1 MGILGNIIGNTVG
14 SVISSG
20 INAATG
26 GGSKPSGGSS
36 SSSSGS
42 RPSGGGSS
50 SGGSGSPPSDYQGG
64 ATHITVYDKNQQAI
78 KDQMNA
84 NSAKWWAATSQAE
97 KDALHKQNEQLAAM
111 LGGNIQY
118 TNGVWHGN
126 ADPGNWGGIGGGGIG
141 GGGQGQNGQMNGYAP
156 QDQSDYLNQLYAAQ
170 LEAQKAA
177 LKDSYEKNLSSL
189 DAEQE
194 KLGANYQS
202 ARNQTAAQSALSQ
215 QRFNETAAAY
225 GLNTGTAGQAALS
238 YSNQLQS
245 DISSLQAAESA
256 ANAEIERQ
264 RTNLSKEYQSAMVQ
278 AQATNNYE
286 LFQALY
292 QEAVRVDQALQQ
304 QSQFN
309 SQQALQ
315 QYQMLL
321 NKYNSDREWEMT
333 QGQWDMTQQQWEY
346 QQQQDQYKKDL
357 AAAELLAAAG
367 DYSAYG
373 KLFGWDQAKIDQ
385 MNNAWKMANTIT
397 SSSGGGSGGGSSGGG
412 GGGSSSGGSSSGS
425 GGGYDAL
432 FQAAMQSGYPESY
445 INNNYKNFGFSSKT
459 GLYDDYLSWYEKNS
473 SSASGQG
480 MTQDQFDEVLRQI
493 DFYFGNSMD
502 ETAMKIIQNNWDKI
516 SANPSMANQVKKKA
530 EYFGYSIS

>member
-1 MGILGNIIGNTVG
+1 MGILGNIIGSTVG

-26 GGSKPSGGSS
+26 GGSKPSSGSS

-126 ADPGNWGGIGGGGIG
+126 ADPGNWGGIGGGG
-141 GGGQGQNGQMNGYAP
+141 QGQNGQMNGYAP

-177 LKDSYEKNLSSL
+177 LKDAYEKNLSSL

-238 YSNQLQS
+238 YSNQLQE

-264 RTNLSKEYQSAMVQ
+264 RTTLSKEYQNAMVQ

-321 NKYNSDREWEMT
+321 DKYNSDRQWQMT

-397 SSSGGGSGGGSSGGG
+397 SSSGGGGGGGSSGGG
-412 GGGSSSGGSSSGS
+412 GVSTPSASNDYEG
-425 GGGYDAL
+425 L
-432 FQAAMQSGYPESY
+432 FKAARESGYPESF
-445 INNNYKNFGFSSKT
+445 IANNYKNYGFDKST
-459 GLYDDYLSWYEKNS
+459 GLFDDYNSWLEKNS
-473 SSASGQG
+473 STTTGQTGGEVGMNSDHYRAFVQSVMAQLASGKQDAAYSNVKSRWNELSADQQG
-480 MTQDQFDEVLRQI
+480 GLQNVLAQ
-493 DFYFGNSMD
+493 YGLNY
-502 ETAMKIIQNNWDKI
+502 E
-516 SANPSMANQVKKKA
+516 
-530 EYFGYSIS
+530 G